1 MNNLDIKNILENNL
15 KDYIAEEVDK
25 QIEQKVNEFRNIL
38 VNNKDHYIE
47 HLMKNIRIIH
57 EYNNNNNKINYTIT
71 FINEYKVRGEN
82 NENN

>member
-57 EYNNNNNKINYTIT
+57 EYNNNNNIINYTIT
-71 FINEYKVRGEN
+71 FINEYKVRGKN
-82 NENN
+82 NE